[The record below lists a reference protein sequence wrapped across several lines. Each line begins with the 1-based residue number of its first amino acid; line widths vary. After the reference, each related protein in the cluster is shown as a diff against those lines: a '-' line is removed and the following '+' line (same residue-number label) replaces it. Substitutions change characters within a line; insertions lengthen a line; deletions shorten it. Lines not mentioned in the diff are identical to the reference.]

1 MRNQTMSVSVS
12 AAVPPASGAA
22 MPVMGIRDYLAVV
35 RRQRWV
41 ILAAIAV
48 VFASAAAFSLLRTPQ
63 YQATA
68 TVLLRPGDPSERFF
82 TPNQAEPPLNVA
94 GEAAFATSF
103 PVVAEAAEALPGV
116 DPVEMLDDLSVTVDE
131 ESAIVGVAATRADR
145 AQARDMAT
153 AVAQAFVESRRS
165 AATANVGRILT
176 ELGTELE
183 ELQGQIADLNAQIGD
198 GGLGT
203 PPEALNPATAG
214 PPGSPTA
221 ARYAA
226 LVRYQEIFERQ
237 QLLLIEQSVRRGGAE
252 LVSPALLPSQPVG
265 PGLPQS
271 AAVAGFTGL
280 LVGLGLA
287 LLRDHLDDRV
297 RTADDAAAQAGLT
310 VLAELPKV
318 SRRRRR
324 KSSGVD
330 SVVRPHGALAEAARG
345 LRTTLQCLD
354 PDNPV
359 RRLVVT
365 SPGRSDGKTF
375 VALNLATVYAQAGYL
390 TVVVSADLRRPT
402 LEIALGAPA
411 GGVGLTSVVRAS
423 GLQAAELAA
432 APGNGQRREPKGEA
446 VEHRPS
452 LEDALV
458 PTSVPKLSLFP
469 CGPLPPNP
477 SELLGSTAM
486 VAILD
491 RLAAMVD
498 IVVIDTPP
506 VLAVTDAAIL
516 ATEADGV
523 VLVVA
528 PGHTASRA
536 VRRATAAL
544 SGVNARLLG
553 IVLNKVIRAS
563 SDNDDYYAEGGEAAE
578 LSVEVA
584 AADGNG
590 TSPDGHV
597 ARLRK

>member
-1 MRNQTMSVSVS
+1 
-12 AAVPPASGAA
+12 

-41 ILAAIAV
+41 IIATV
-48 VFASAAAFSLLRTPQ
+48 VVVLASAVAFSLLRTPQ

-131 ESAIVGVAATRADR
+131 ESAIVGVAATRADP

-153 AVAQAFVESRRS
+153 AVARAFVESRRS

-297 RTADDAAAQAGLT
+297 RTADDAAAEAGLT

-318 SRRRRR
+318 PRRRR
-324 KSSGVD
+324 KPSGVE

-345 LRTTLQCLD
+345 LRTTLQCLE

-365 SPGRSDGKTF
+365 SPGRSDGKSF
-375 VALNLATVYAQAGYL
+375 VALNLATVYAQAGYR

-432 APGNGQRREPKGEA
+432 ATGNGQRREPMGEP

-452 LEDALV
+452 LEDALI
-458 PTSVPKLSLFP
+458 PTSVPKLSLLP
-469 CGPLPPNP
+469 CGPLPSNP

-486 VAILD
+486 VRILE
-491 RLAAMVD
+491 RLGEMLD

-553 IVLNKVIRAS
+553 IVLNKVVRAS
-563 SDNDDYYAEGGEAAE
+563 SDNDDYYAEGDSAAE
-578 LSVEVA
+578 LSVEMA

-590 TSPDGHV
+590 TSPNGHV

>member
-1 MRNQTMSVSVS
+1 
-12 AAVPPASGAA
+12 
-22 MPVMGIRDYLAVV
+22 MGVREYLAVL

-41 ILAAIAV
+41 VIAAV
-48 VFASAAAFSLLRTPQ
+48 VVVLASAAAFFLLRTPQ

-82 TPNQAEPPLNVA
+82 TPNQPEPPLNVE

-103 PVVAEAAEALPGV
+103 PVVAEAAESLPGV
-116 DPVEMLDDLSVTVDE
+116 DPVELLEHLSVSVEE
-131 ESAIVGVAATRADR
+131 ESAIVRIAATRPGP
-145 AQARDMAT
+145 AQARDAAT
-153 AVAQAFVESRRS
+153 AVAQAFVDSRRS
-165 AATANVGRILT
+165 AGTSNVGRVLD
-176 ELGTELE
+176 ELGAELE

-198 GGLGT
+198 GGLAT

-221 ARYAA
+221 ARFAA

-252 LVSPALLPSQPVG
+252 LVSPALLPQQPVG

-297 RTADDAAAQAGLT
+297 RTGDDVGAETGLT
-310 VLAELPKV
+310 LLAELPKAP
-318 SRRRRR
+318 RRRRGAA
-324 KSSGVD
+324 SGAE
-330 SVVRPHGALAEAARG
+330 SVVRPHGALAEAVRG

-354 PDNPV
+354 VDNPV

-365 SPGRSDGKTF
+365 SPGRADGKSF
-375 VALNLATVYAQAGYL
+375 VALNLATVYAQAGYR

-402 LEIALGAPA
+402 LEAALDAPP

-423 GLQAAELAA
+423 GLQAAELAS
-432 APGNGQRREPKGEA
+432 APDEDGRRPEGPRGPAER
-446 VEHRPS
+446 RPS
-452 LEDALV
+452 LEEALM
-458 PTSVPKLSLFP
+458 PTSVPKLSLLG

-486 VAILD
+486 VEVLD

-516 ATEADGV
+516 ATGADGV
-523 VLVVA
+523 VLVIA

-553 IVLNKVIRAS
+553 IVLNKVVRTS
-563 SDNDDYYAEGGEAAE
+563 SDNDDYYAESDQPAE
-578 LSVEVA
+578 LSVEIGPS
-584 AADGNG
+584 DGNG
-590 TSPDGHV
+590 ASPNGQHV
-597 ARLRK
+597 AHLRN